1 MKVLLDENLT
11 ATFERKLRELLEPEG
26 ASIHSVNEEGWAG
39 YQNGELMAAMGGTG
53 FTHMITYD
61 KRMSGQTVPSV
72 PVMLLDARSPGEPD
86 EVARARDIA
95 NARAVAERLAHDPPD
110 RADYYGVVA
119 EGFPPSKKLRAVL
132 AGDYRMHAD
141 RIADRLAR
149 GESVE
154 GRLGPS
160 AFCPD

>member
-11 ATFERKLRELLEPEG
+11 ATFEQKFRELLEPEG
-26 ASIHSVNEEGWAG
+26 ASIHRVNEEGWAG
-39 YQNGELMAAMGGTG
+39 YQNGELMAAMDDTG

-72 PVMLLDARSPGEPD
+72 PVMLLDARLPGEPD

-119 EGFPPSKKLRAVL
+119 EGFAPGKRLRAVL
-132 AGDYRMHAD
+132 AGDYRMHPD
-141 RIADRLAR
+141 RIADRNVR

-154 GRLGPS
+154 PRLGRPE
-160 AFCPD
+160 FCPG

>member
-72 PVMLLDARSPGEPD
+72 PVMLLPDCELAPNNVGLPSHLLCMILAAGRS
-86 EVARARDIA
+86 
-95 NARAVAERLAHDPPD
+95 ERT
-110 RADYYGVVA
+110 
-119 EGFPPSKKLRAVL
+119 
-132 AGDYRMHAD
+132 
-141 RIADRLAR
+141 
-149 GESVE
+149 
-154 GRLGPS
+154 
-160 AFCPD
+160 